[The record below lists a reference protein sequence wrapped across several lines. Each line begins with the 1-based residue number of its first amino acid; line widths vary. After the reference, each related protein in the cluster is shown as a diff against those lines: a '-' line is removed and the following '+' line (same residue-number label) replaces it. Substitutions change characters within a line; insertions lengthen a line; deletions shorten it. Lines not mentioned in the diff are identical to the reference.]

1 MAGTTGNSYRLYRK
15 LSVAINQK
23 KSTVDE
29 LVRDVN
35 AFLIR
40 GGSQITTNDM
50 LAWFEYPNKYTP
62 KPVNAMAIAKIND
75 LLDTTF
81 EVVNKRVCIDPSDD
95 EDEEDEV
102 MVNESTTVTVNQE
115 AADKVAATSTSYND
129 LYKKIMHDADGEL
142 VLSVRNGNVIGN
154 NDVQISAFEID
165 KITYDLI
172 YKVENGDPYLQGIFG
187 KDANYK
193 NILSLNVADRCVLYA
208 ERNRSILNLEVGSVV
223 IYDDGNKKTKG
234 FIIAVNED
242 GTEFKIRP
250 INPALQVI
258 TCSNRKQLRK
268 QYYAPSRR

>member
-1 MAGTTGNSYRLYRK
+1 MTATSSGYRLYRT
-15 LSVAINQK
+15 LSVAINK
-23 KSTVDE
+23 KESTVDE
-29 LVRDVN
+29 VVKNVN

-50 LAWFEYPNKYTP
+50 LAWFEHPNRYSS
-62 KPVNAMAIAKIND
+62 KPVNAMAIAKINE
-75 LLDTTF
+75 LLDTSF
-81 EVVNKRVCIDPSDD
+81 EVVNKRVCIDPVDEE
-95 EDEEDEV
+95 EDEEE
-102 MVNESTTVTVNQE
+102 MENSTTVVANQE
-115 AADKVAATSTSYND
+115 AADKAAATSTSYND

-142 VLSVRNGNVIGN
+142 ILSVRNGNVIGN
-154 NDVQISAFEID
+154 NDLPISAFEID

-234 FIIAVNED
+234 FIIAVSDD

-258 TCSNRKQLRK
+258 TCTNRKQLRK